1 VKRLAASTAA
11 ALVALPAANAV
22 SEVTDPP
29 PVPETVKKVT
39 HEHDAELAR
48 EKKAKRRAERKA
60 RFRLRQVR
68 NLRVAL
74 RWHPGGVIGG
84 LLCIHRYEGSWRD
97 PNDPYWGG
105 LQMDRGFQSTYA
117 PAMVRRY
124 GTANRWP
131 VDAQLAAGV
140 LAYYDARGFGPWP
153 NTSRMCGL

>member
-29 PVPETVKKVT
+29 PVPETVKKVM

-48 EKKAKRRAERKA
+48 ERRAKRRAERKA
-60 RFRLRQVR
+60 RLRLRQVR
-68 NLRVAL
+68 NLRAAL
-74 RWHPGGVIGG
+74 RWKFGGVTSG
-84 LLCIHRYEGSWRD
+84 LLCIHRYEGSWTD
-97 PNDPYWGG
+97 PNPPYFGG
-105 LQMDRGFQSTYA
+105 LQQDRSFMNTYA

-124 GTANRWP
+124 GTADHWP
-131 VDAQLAAGV
+131 AEAQLAAGV